1 MNRKLSLSDMAER
14 AMKEAVFRVIMQHKT
29 DRRPLAIWKDEKVV
43 YISAEEALKDYD
55 NKI

>member
-1 MNRKLSLSDMAER
+1 MSRNLSLSDMAER

-29 DRRPLAIWKDEKVV
+29 DGRPLAIWKDEKVV

-55 NKI
+55 TKI